1 MILKCNKCLVGVV
14 TSSQLTAASRPTSQ
28 ETVVVTSKT
37 SILVARALPSGVVGM
52 EQEAMVENERLV

>member
-1 MILKCNKCLVGVV
+1 MQLCLVDVV

-28 ETVVVTSKT
+28 ETVVTSKT
-37 SILVARALPSGVVGM
+37 SILVARALRSGVVGM